1 MNRNRAILAAAM
13 LLEMEDD
20 NHQNRRTVWARN
32 FWFRGAS
39 NPYYEKLI
47 TDLANEGDDFFRTF
61 AHVSQSEFE
70 ELCRRV
76 ENRVQKQNTVM
87 RVAISVEERVALTLK
102 YLACGDSITTL
113 SQLFR
118 ISPPS
123 IYSILPEVCQ
133 ALYDCLKDEFMKV

>member
-1 MNRNRAILAAAM
+1 MNRNRAIIAAA
-13 LLEMEDD
+13 LLLDEMDED
-20 NHQNRRTVWARN
+20 QNRRSVWARN

-39 NPYYEKLI
+39 NPYYEKLMI
-47 TDLANEGDDFFRTF
+47 DLRNEGDDFFRTF

-87 RVAISVEERVALTLK
+87 RLAITVEERVAITLK

-113 SQLFR
+113 AQLFR
-118 ISPPS
+118 ISQPS

-133 ALYDCLKDEFMKV
+133 ALYDCLKDEFMKVL